1 MSRAAVDTGQA
12 PPRAGMPALDASA
25 ETLSFFEFWPP
36 SLFYLPIPF
45 YWAWL
50 TLKHGSSTLPTAAN
64 PDIEIGGLIGESKYD
79 VFEQIT
85 GTARDLVP
93 PYTRIDRTDG
103 GDGVA
108 MTLTRALARMRAA
121 GLTFPVVA
129 KPDLGMRG
137 AGVQV
142 ARDRADLAAYI
153 AAFPAGARFVLQEL
167 VEAEGEAGVYY
178 VRRPG
183 EPAGRL
189 FSLTLKYFPYVTG
202 DGRTTLRHLIERSPR
217 AGRIAHLYLD
227 RHQARLDDIV
237 PEGQAVRLAF
247 AGSHSRGAIFR
258 NGHEHITPAMSA
270 AFDRVSKSMGEFYM
284 GRFDVRFEDF
294 EALKAGHGFKIIE
307 VNGAGGEATHIWDS
321 RTRLRDAYATLFE
334 QFRLLFEIG
343 AENRQRGFEPTTPL
357 GLIRAHLYQRR
368 LTKAYPLTH

>member
-1 MSRAAVDTGQA
+1 M
-12 PPRAGMPALDASA
+12 
-25 ETLSFFEFWPP
+25 
-36 SLFYLPIPF
+36 
-45 YWAWL
+45 
-50 TLKHGSSTLPTAAN
+50 
-64 PDIEIGGLIGESKYD
+64 
-79 VFEQIT
+79 
-85 GTARDLVP
+85 
-93 PYTRIDRTDG
+93 RT
-103 GDGVA
+103 
-108 MTLTRALARMRAA
+108 A

-142 ARDRADLAAYI
+142 ARDRADLEAYI

-167 VEAEGEAGVYY
+167 VKAEGEAGVYY

-227 RHQARLDDIV
+227 RHQERLDDIV